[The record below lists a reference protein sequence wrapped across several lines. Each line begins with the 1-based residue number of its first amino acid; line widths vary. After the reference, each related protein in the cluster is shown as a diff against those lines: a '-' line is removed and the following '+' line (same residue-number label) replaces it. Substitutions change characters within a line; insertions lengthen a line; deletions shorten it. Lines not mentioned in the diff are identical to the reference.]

1 MDKRLR
7 IMIVDD
13 EKAMLEWLSILL
25 EQHGYEV
32 VCFSNGEK
40 ALESVKEEVPDV
52 LVVDVK
58 MPGIGGL
65 DVLSQVRESAP
76 DIIGIV
82 MTAFSSVDSA
92 VDAIRKGASDYLIKP
107 FEVDQLLVAI
117 EKAVGQ
123 QRMKQENID
132 LKKKVQHRFSVE
144 GIIGKSKPILDLLEK
159 VRLVAD
165 KESTI
170 LITGDSG
177 TGKELIAKAIHY
189 SSSRADRPFFAVN
202 CGSFT
207 HSLLESELF
216 GHVKGSFTGAHKDK
230 EGLLVAAR
238 GGTFFLDEVAELD
251 RELQVK
257 LLRALQERQV
267 LPVGGTRL
275 VPFEA
280 RLVAASNRDL
290 KALVEIDAFRADLY
304 YRLNVI
310 PMHVPSLRERISD
323 IPLLTGWFLSD
334 YAEGSGDAPK
344 QLTEAAMSHLVEY
357 HWPGN
362 VRELENLVERLCV
375 MTTGR
380 VIDEDDLPD
389 FILSSTDPEPSPGD
403 DTGQVFDDVGTFPWT
418 GPTVSPTLREIEMAY
433 TLFILEHRAGGQKR
447 LAAKMLGINEST
459 LHRRLERYGVDLPDA
474 DEPEQ

>member
-1 MDKRLR
+1 MMDKRLS

-13 EKAMLEWLSILL
+13 ETAMLEWLSILL
-25 EQHGYEV
+25 EQHGYLV
-32 VCFSNGEK
+32 SCFSNGEK
-40 ALESVKEEVPDV
+40 ALEAAKEDIPDV
-52 LVVDVK
+52 IVVDVK

-65 DVLSQVRESAP
+65 EVLSRIREREP

-117 EKAVGQ
+117 EKAIGQ
-123 QRMKQENID
+123 QKIKRENID
-132 LKKKVQHRFSVE
+132 LKKKVRHRFSIE
-144 GIIGKSKPILDLLEK
+144 GIIGKSRPILDLLDK

-189 SSSRADRPFFAVN
+189 SSSRADSPFFAVN

-216 GHVKGSFTGAHKDK
+216 GHMKGSFTGAHKDK

-267 LPVGGTRL
+267 LPVGGTRMI
-275 VPFEA
+275 PFDA
-280 RLVAASNRDL
+280 RLVAATNRDL
-290 KALVEIDAFRADLY
+290 KALVNNDSFRADLY

-323 IPLLTGWFLSD
+323 IPLLVNKFLAN
-334 YAEGSGDAPK
+334 YAYDSGE
-344 QLTEAAMSHLVEY
+344 TEKKFTESAMSNLLDY
-357 HWPGN
+357 SWPGN
-362 VRELENLVERLCV
+362 VRELENMVERLCV
-375 MTTGR
+375 MSPDEI
-380 VIDEDDLPD
+380 IDESDLPD
-389 FILSSTDPEPSPGD
+389 YLRAAHPNESHDSATPETFFETDGLNPS
-403 DTGQVFDDVGTFPWT
+403 GTPS
-418 GPTVSPTLREIEMAY
+418 VYPTLREIEKAY
-433 TLFILEHRAGGQKR
+433 TIYVLEHRAGGQKR
-447 LAAKMLGINEST
+447 LAAKLLGINEST
-459 LHRRLERYGVDLPDA
+459 LHRRLERYGLTSQEK
-474 DEPEQ
+474 DESE

>member
-1 MDKRLR
+1 MMAKRLS

-13 EKAMLEWLSILL
+13 ETAMLEWLSILL
-25 EQHGYEV
+25 EQHGYIV
-32 VCFSNGEK
+32 SCFSNGEK
-40 ALESVKEEVPDV
+40 ALEAIEEEIPDV

-65 DVLSQVRESAP
+65 EVLSRIREREP

-117 EKAVGQ
+117 EKAIGQ
-123 QRMKQENID
+123 QQIKRENMD
-132 LKKKVQHRFSVE
+132 LRKKVRHRFSIE
-144 GIIGKSKPILDLLEK
+144 GIIGKSKPILDLLDK

-189 SSSRADRPFFAVN
+189 SSSRASRPFFAVN

-207 HSLLESELF
+207 HNLLESELF
-216 GHVKGSFTGAHKDK
+216 GHMKGSFTGAHKDK

-267 LPVGGTRL
+267 LPVGGTRMI
-275 VPFEA
+275 PFEA
-280 RLVAASNRDL
+280 RLVAATNRDL
-290 KALVEIDAFRADLY
+290 KALVEKDSFRADLY

-323 IPLLTGWFLSD
+323 IPLLANRFLKD
-334 YAEGSGDAPK
+334 YADASGEREK
-344 QLTEAAMSHLVEY
+344 KFTESAMSNLLEY
-357 HWPGN
+357 AWPGN

-375 MTTGR
+375 MSADEI
-380 VIDEDDLPD
+380 IDEHDLPD
-389 FILSSTDPEPSPGD
+389 FLRTVHLEEISDRVAAETFLDTDDPRSSDPPA
-403 DTGQVFDDVGTFPWT
+403 
-418 GPTVSPTLREIEMAY
+418 VSPTLREIEKAY
-433 TLFILEHRAGGQKR
+433 TIFVLEHRAGGQKR

-459 LHRRLERYGVDLPDA
+459 LHRRLERYGLTSPET
-474 DEPEQ
+474 DESE

>member
-25 EQHGYEV
+25 EQHGYDV
-32 VCFSNGEK
+32 VCFSNGEM
-40 ALESVKEEVPDV
+40 ALESAKEEMPDV

-65 DVLSQVRESAP
+65 DVLSRLRERSP

-117 EKAVGQ
+117 EKAMGQ
-123 QRMKQENID
+123 QQIKQENID
-132 LKKKVQHRFSVE
+132 LKKKVRHRFSME
-144 GIIGKSKPILDLLEK
+144 GIVGKSKPILDLLEK

-189 SSSRADRPFFAVN
+189 SSRRADRPFFAVN

-216 GHVKGSFTGAHKDK
+216 GHMKGSFTGAHKDK

-290 KALVEIDAFRADLY
+290 GALVEKDVFRADLY

-323 IPLLTGWFLSD
+323 IPLLTGWFLKD
-334 YAEGSGDAPK
+334 YAEGSGDTPK

-375 MTTGR
+375 MTVGR
-380 VIDEDDLPD
+380 VIDEDDLPE
-389 FILSSTDPEPSPGD
+389 FILSSTTSETVDLLNGNQAFTE
-403 DTGQVFDDVGTFPWT
+403 TGGVPPAGMA
-418 GPTVSPTLREIEMAY
+418 VSPTLREIEKAY
-433 TLFILEHRAGGQKR
+433 TLYILEYRAGGQKR

-459 LHRRLERYGVDLPDA
+459 LHRRLDRYGVNSPDA